1 MIGLLHLICFWLVV
15 GKQFLMELVILQS
28 NEGIH
33 EDMLM
38 GVLRSPF
45 SYFDVTPSGQLAS
58 NFSNDLGI
66 LDNNIVDNFLLGI
79 DRAILWVVMSACIM
93 RMNLIYLWPI
103 VGCLIFS
110 VAVFKYCK
118 EAIMKARQLNLK
130 LKSPVFTHLRE
141 IMRGLVPIQALQQTE
156 KFTQKMVDL
165 LDTSLRGAICMNML
179 DRFFAFSI

>member
-79 DRAILWVVMSACIM
+79 DRAILWVVMSAGIM
-93 RMNLIYLWPI
+93 RMNLIYLWP
-103 VGCLIFS
+103 S
-110 VAVFKYCK
+110 YA
-118 EAIMKARQLNLK
+118 A
-130 LKSPVFTHLRE
+130 LR
-141 IMRGLVPIQALQQTE
+141 R
-156 KFTQKMVDL
+156 
-165 LDTSLRGAICMNML
+165 R
-179 DRFFAFSI
+179 